1 MANTSNMS
9 SEAKARITMGLPPST
24 SRRYSGAVT
33 ENDIQEFLA
42 ETRAMVS
49 KRMSADEVEDF
60 MYDFEKRTR
69 AENPI
74 KQPKKRAKRGRKKLP
89 TKPKIDL
96 GDSVVVVDKNEN
108 VSTVVPAEAK
118 PQGNVPVEAKTQE
131 RQGDRQSF
139 KGMAKAGALSLGSS
153 VFNKMFPT
161 LGKGLDIL
169 KSRLEKQEK
178 NTANNN
184 TANKSY
190 SRQVERS
197 SVFLNT
203 MSENLNKTN
212 DILQQILVVV
222 NRNATNN
229 QTPAADGG
237 MGGFPNIDL
246 PDGNRGRSEPRKA
259 QTVPNTQSG
268 AKPRMTAGRA
278 GVIGAIGAGAAGLGA
293 WALGA
298 FGGRGENG
306 AQPAPAAEN
315 TENETEEQI
324 YNRLLQEQPENFRN
338 DVDVQNDARAE
349 ARLRARAGQQTPQ
362 KAPAAVS
369 QQPPVPQSPPAPAPG
384 TTHDIMSG
392 APIGAPAAPAAT
404 RAQTPT
410 PAATVNPA
418 EAARAREEALNA
430 TAQRYQASV
439 EEKASVERE
448 RAALEERYG
457 QTDTEITVRPEPG
470 SNLRFRYQAAAYS
483 DPEAQRQHLELLRR
497 ESQAEI
503 QRKASFR
510 SAARNVASTRTV
522 GLRGEDAD
530 VTPQMIQA
538 LTTRYGYTSE
548 QLQRY
553 GGGPTQ
559 ENFVTVGGIYYANT
573 IRRLFDDELKKDLER
588 RAAAAQQP
596 AAQNKDASDGSGG
609 DAIPAQ
615 SAAVTPTQNSTPA
628 TAQSAATRVA
638 APGTE
643 YDIITGM
650 PIGAPALSPV
660 QQTRPSTTTVR
671 ANRQG
676 NFTFRGTS
684 IPFSAQNGVYTIGP
698 HEVNEATFNE
708 FLRLKDTTPLHM
720 AGDFD
725 GLRKRDVDTAKFLDE
740 VMSGRRAVQ
749 SEQQPAPAATQ
760 QQIPEGATP
769 VRSNDR
775 VIGYM
780 PAGGGPTVTFTDAD
794 KQTLEGARTQF
805 TESRSSAST
814 PTVTSGRT
822 FDQGLGLAP
831 TSERPAATPAAT
843 SAATPRAGSYI
854 HTEAEINQLKSIVS
868 RALGPNKREHVDEV
882 VEQLLTL
889 PFPFFRGRPLPRSNF
904 GIESIV
910 RDYINSRPELRD
922 PAMGQAIQRLDAGG
936 REAYRMVEEQQQ
948 SAPAAVPAVTPNATP
963 VATPSPSATTEQSS
977 NELTDQQKQFV
988 DYFLRSNDLQDN
1000 EEARSIAEYIV
1011 KRRNMP
1017 GSLPNIASR
1026 ELRILVLNELRR
1038 RADRMGGM
1046 LINNKLVLPGRPLT
1060 AAQMSSIERAG
1071 VQHYPQYVIDQYN
1084 RQKSGNATP
1093 EPASETSTD
1102 GAAIAQSSINEAAPN
1117 TQPSPDPA
1125 SRPGIR
1131 IGREIGESS
1140 RVSAPPPTATTPA
1153 ASDAERLVRAFVN
1166 RERQP
1171 DRYEEVIA
1179 HLRQL
1184 PNGIPNNI
1192 AILESRIRD
1201 YLKAN
1206 PGTRQSI
1213 PVEPDDTRNAE
1224 DLTGN
1229 FANINRST
1237 AVAQNQPQVANETE
1251 EQIYNRLLQ
1260 EQPENFRNN
1269 IDVQNDARAEAI
1281 LTARAG
1287 QTQQTATPEASGT
1300 VNPMTDPSGFN
1311 ARILNVRAQEILFK
1325 ADKFEYSEGFQ
1336 LAAGSPTPTPG
1347 PTPGPAAGGEGPS
1360 SAGGSTPVPTPA
1372 AAGGSTPSAAAA
1384 SAAGAPGVTQIG
1396 SANITGLDF
1405 AAGVDQRIKP
1415 GIADK
1420 TKEIQSAFGK
1430 KLTVTSGFRDPARN
1444 SRVGGAGGS
1453 KHLTGDAVDVQFPG
1467 NQQETIDFIKVASEK
1482 GAGGIGVYRPGF
1494 LHIDTGAKRVWGPD
1508 YKATSI
1514 PDWAKPALD
1523 EHMGKPAS
1531 QSAGGGAAA
1540 GGGETASPMPGGQ
1553 QQAAAAGAA
1562 TPEPSAPS
1570 SGAAMSSAS
1579 VADETAS
1586 RPSAGPTP
1594 PPPDATAPIT
1604 AAPQSPSL
1612 PGIDPNNPGS
1622 VEPADAAIRYSRLF
1636 NIAA

>member
-9 SEAKARITMGLPPST
+9 SEAKARMAMGLPPST
-24 SRRYSGAVT
+24 SRRYSGAAT
-33 ENDIQEFLA
+33 EKDIQEFLA

-89 TKPKIDL
+89 IKPKIDL

-153 VFNKMFPT
+153 AFNKMFPT

-178 NTANNN
+178 NTADNN

-212 DILQQILVVV
+212 DILQQILIVV
-222 NRNATNN
+222 NKNAANN
-229 QTPAADGG
+229 QASSANGG

-246 PDGNRGRSEPRKA
+246 PDGNRGRSQPRKA

-268 AKPRMTAGRA
+268 AKPRITGGKIA
-278 GVIGAIGAGAAGLGA
+278 AIGAGAAAVGA
-293 WALGA
+293 AGYMA
-298 FGGRGENG
+298 YNAITGGNRNSDQPTNT
-306 AQPAPAAEN
+306 QPA
-315 TENETEEQI
+315 
-324 YNRLLQEQPENFRN
+324 
-338 DVDVQNDARAE
+338 
-349 ARLRARAGQQTPQ
+349 
-362 KAPAAVS
+362 APT
-369 QQPPVPQSPPAPAPG
+369 PQSPPAAAPG
-384 TTHDIMSG
+384 TTHDIITG
-392 APIGAPAAPAAT
+392 APIGAPAAE
-404 RAQTPT
+404 RVQTPS

-439 EEKASVERE
+439 EEKASVQRE

-457 QTDTEITVRPEPG
+457 QTDTERTVRPEPG
-470 SNLRFRYQAAAYS
+470 SNVRFSPYKVAAYS

-497 ESQAEI
+497 ESQAGI
-503 QRKASFR
+503 QRNASFR
-510 SAARNVASTRTV
+510 SAARNVANTTTR
-522 GLRGEDAD
+522 GLVSEDAD
-530 VTPQMIQA
+530 VTPEMIQA
-538 LTTRYGYTSE
+538 LTTRYGYTPE

-553 GGGPTQ
+553 GGGATQ
-559 ENFVTVGGIYYANT
+559 ENFVRVGGIFYSNA

-596 AAQNKDASDGSGG
+596 ATQNKDASDSSVG
-609 DAIPAQ
+609 DATPVQ
-615 SAAVTPTQNSTPA
+615 SAAVTPTQNVTPA
-628 TAQSAATRVA
+628 PA

-643 YDIITGM
+643 YDITTGM
-650 PIGAPALSPV
+650 PIGAPAATPV
-660 QQTRPSTTTVR
+660 QTPTPTAST
-671 ANRQG
+671 
-676 NFTFRGTS
+676 
-684 IPFSAQNGVYTIGP
+684 
-698 HEVNEATFNE
+698 
-708 FLRLKDTTPLHM
+708 
-720 AGDFD
+720 
-725 GLRKRDVDTAKFLDE
+725 
-740 VMSGRRAVQ
+740 
-749 SEQQPAPAATQ
+749 PAATQ

-769 VRSNDR
+769 VRSNGR
-775 VIGYM
+775 VVGYM
-780 PAGGGPTVTFTDAD
+780 PEGGGPTVTFTDAD
-794 KQTLEGARTQF
+794 KQTLEGARTQL
-805 TESRSSAST
+805 TESRSS
-814 PTVTSGRT
+814 V
-822 FDQGLGLAP
+822 
-831 TSERPAATPAAT
+831 PAAQPQQAQ
-843 SAATPRAGSYI
+843 RV
-854 HTEAEINQLKSIVS
+854 TEARTTENVNIQTFREKDPEGFQEFTDFVRNRQREIVREEIQKLPSNIDPVS
-868 RALGPNKREHVDEV
+868 ASMYR
-882 VEQLLTL
+882 T
-889 PFPFFRGRPLPRSNF
+889 S
-904 GIESIV
+904 IES
-910 RDYINSRPELRD
+910 
-922 PAMGQAIQRLDAGG
+922 Q
-936 REAYRMVEEQQQ
+936 
-948 SAPAAVPAVTPNATP
+948 
-963 VATPSPSATTEQSS
+963 
-977 NELTDQQKQFV
+977 
-988 DYFLRSNDLQDN
+988 
-1000 EEARSIAEYIV
+1000 ARSIAQQE
-1011 KRRNMP
+1011 
-1017 GSLPNIASR
+1017 A
-1026 ELRILVLNELRR
+1026 
-1038 RADRMGGM
+1038 
-1046 LINNKLVLPGRPLT
+1046 
-1060 AAQMSSIERAG
+1060 IERFKDRLDAAG
-1071 VQHYPQYVIDQYN
+1071 ARTSQTSVN
-1084 RQKSGNATP
+1084 GTP
-1093 EPASETSTD
+1093 VARPA
-1102 GAAIAQSSINEAAPN
+1102 AA
-1117 TQPSPDPA
+1117 
-1125 SRPGIR
+1125 
-1131 IGREIGESS
+1131 
-1140 RVSAPPPTATTPA
+1140 ATTPA
-1153 ASDAERLVRAFVN
+1153 
-1166 RERQP
+1166 P
-1171 DRYEEVIA
+1171 
-1179 HLRQL
+1179 
-1184 PNGIPNNI
+1184 
-1192 AILESRIRD
+1192 
-1201 YLKAN
+1201 
-1206 PGTRQSI
+1206 
-1213 PVEPDDTRNAE
+1213 
-1224 DLTGN
+1224 
-1229 FANINRST
+1229 
-1237 AVAQNQPQVANETE
+1237 VANETE
-1251 EQIYNRLLQ
+1251 DQIYNRLLQ

-1269 IDVQNDARAEAI
+1269 IDVQNDARAEAR

-1287 QTQQTATPEASGT
+1287 QTQQTATPEASGSI
-1300 VNPMTDPSGFN
+1300 NPMTDPSGFN

-1347 PTPGPAAGGEGPS
+1347 PAAGGEGPS
-1360 SAGGSTPVPTPA
+1360 SAGGSTPASA
-1372 AAGGSTPSAAAA
+1372 AAGGSTSGAA
-1384 SAAGAPGVTQIG
+1384 SVAPAAGAPGVTQIG

-1430 KLTVTSGFRDPARN
+1430 KLMVTSGFRDPARN

-1467 NQQETIDFIKVASEK
+1467 NQQETIDLIKVASEK

-1553 QQAAAAGAA
+1553 QQAAGAPAA

-1594 PPPDATAPIT
+1594 PPPDTTAPIT
-1604 AAPQSPSL
+1604 AAPQGPSL

>member
-1 MANTSNMS
+1 
-9 SEAKARITMGLPPST
+9 
-24 SRRYSGAVT
+24 
-33 ENDIQEFLA
+33 
-42 ETRAMVS
+42 
-49 KRMSADEVEDF
+49 
-60 MYDFEKRTR
+60 
-69 AENPI
+69 
-74 KQPKKRAKRGRKKLP
+74 
-89 TKPKIDL
+89 
-96 GDSVVVVDKNEN
+96 
-108 VSTVVPAEAK
+108 
-118 PQGNVPVEAKTQE
+118 
-131 RQGDRQSF
+131 
-139 KGMAKAGALSLGSS
+139 
-153 VFNKMFPT
+153 
-161 LGKGLDIL
+161 
-169 KSRLEKQEK
+169 
-178 NTANNN
+178 
-184 TANKSY
+184 
-190 SRQVERS
+190 
-197 SVFLNT
+197 
-203 MSENLNKTN
+203 
-212 DILQQILVVV
+212 
-222 NRNATNN
+222 
-229 QTPAADGG
+229 
-237 MGGFPNIDL
+237 
-246 PDGNRGRSEPRKA
+246 
-259 QTVPNTQSG
+259 
-268 AKPRMTAGRA
+268 MTAGRA

-369 QQPPVPQSPPAPAPG
+369 QQATPQSPPAAAPG
-384 TTHDIMSG
+384 TTHDIITG

-510 SAARNVASTRTV
+510 SAARNVASTRTDD
-522 GLRGEDAD
+522 GLLSEDAD

-596 AAQNKDASDGSGG
+596 TAQNKDASDSSGG
-609 DAIPAQ
+609 DASSVQ

-628 TAQSAATRVA
+628 ATPVATPAA

-643 YDIITGM
+643 YDIMTGM
-650 PIGAPALSPV
+650 PIGAPAATRV
-660 QQTRPSTTTVR
+660 QTPTPS
-671 ANRQG
+671 A
-676 NFTFRGTS
+676 
-684 IPFSAQNGVYTIGP
+684 
-698 HEVNEATFNE
+698 AT
-708 FLRLKDTTPLHM
+708 
-720 AGDFD
+720 
-725 GLRKRDVDTAKFLDE
+725 
-740 VMSGRRAVQ
+740 
-749 SEQQPAPAATQ
+749 PAATQ

-769 VRSNDR
+769 IRSNGR
-775 VIGYM
+775 VVGYM

-794 KQTLEGARTQF
+794 RNTLEGARTQL
-805 TESRSSAST
+805 TGSGSSAT
-814 PTVTSGRT
+814 A
-822 FDQGLGLAP
+822 AP
-831 TSERPAATPAAT
+831 PAATP
-843 SAATPRAGSYI
+843 
-854 HTEAEINQLKSIVS
+854 V
-868 RALGPNKREHVDEV
+868 
-882 VEQLLTL
+882 
-889 PFPFFRGRPLPRSNF
+889 
-904 GIESIV
+904 
-910 RDYINSRPELRD
+910 
-922 PAMGQAIQRLDAGG
+922 
-936 REAYRMVEEQQQ
+936 
-948 SAPAAVPAVTPNATP
+948 VTPNATP

-988 DYFLRSNDLQDN
+988 DYFLRYNELQDN

-1026 ELRILVLNELRR
+1026 DLRILVFNELRR

-1046 LINNKLVLPGRPLT
+1046 LIDNKLVLPGRPLT

-1093 EPASETSTD
+1093 EPASETSTAATQQQIPE
-1102 GAAIAQSSINEAAPN
+1102 GATPVRSNDRVVGYMPEGGGPTVTFTGADRQTLEGARTQLTGSGSSAPTPTVTSGRTFDQRLGLAPISERPATTDATRSQPTTELSERQKQFIEQFLRSRQKQNDNEARSIVENIVQQRNMPGNSPSIDFDRLNLLFNGEQLRRASLEQGTFIENRLPIAPVTPVTSTN
-1117 TQPSPDPA
+1117 TTTVSTQPSG
-1125 SRPGIR
+1125 SIR
-1131 IGREIGESS
+1131 MGREIGESS
-1140 RVSAPPPTATTPA
+1140 RVAAPPPTATTPA
-1153 ASDAERLVRAFVN
+1153 
-1166 RERQP
+1166 P
-1171 DRYEEVIA
+1171 
-1179 HLRQL
+1179 
-1184 PNGIPNNI
+1184 
-1192 AILESRIRD
+1192 
-1201 YLKAN
+1201 
-1206 PGTRQSI
+1206 
-1213 PVEPDDTRNAE
+1213 
-1224 DLTGN
+1224 
-1229 FANINRST
+1229 
-1237 AVAQNQPQVANETE
+1237 VANETE
-1251 EQIYNRLLQ
+1251 DQIYNRLLQ
-1260 EQPENFRNN
+1260 EQPENFRNDV
-1269 IDVQNDARAEAI
+1269 DVQNDARAEAR
-1281 LTARAG
+1281 LLARAG

-1336 LAAGSPTPTPG
+1336 LATGSPTPTPG
-1347 PTPGPAAGGEGPS
+1347 PTPGPAAGGEGAS
-1360 SAGGSTPVPTPA
+1360 SVGGSTPGPAPA
-1372 AAGGSTPSAAAA
+1372 AAGGSTSGATSAAP
-1384 SAAGAPGVTQIG
+1384 AAGTPGVTQTG
-1396 SANITGLDF
+1396 AANITGLDF

-1540 GGGETASPMPGGQ
+1540 GGGETASPMPAGQ
-1553 QQAAAAGAA
+1553 QQAASAGAASPSAPAA

-1594 PPPDATAPIT
+1594 PPPDSTAPIT
-1604 AAPQSPSL
+1604 AAPQGPSL

>member
-9 SEAKARITMGLPPST
+9 SETARRKAMGLSSST
-24 SRRYSGAVT
+24 SRRENGKVT

-49 KRMSADEVEDF
+49 KRMSAVEVEDF

-74 KQPKKRAKRGRKKLP
+74 KQPQKRAKRGRKKLP
-89 TKPKIDL
+89 IKPKIDL

-108 VSTVVPAEAK
+108 VSTVVPPEAK

-139 KGMAKAGALSLGSS
+139 KGIAKAGALSLGSS
-153 VFNKMFPT
+153 AFNKMFPT
-161 LGKGLDIL
+161 LGKGLDVL

-178 NTANNN
+178 TTADNNV
-184 TANKSY
+184 ANKSY

-203 MSENLNKTN
+203 ISENLNKTN

-222 NRNATNN
+222 NKNTANN
-229 QTPAADGG
+229 QASSANGG

-246 PDGNRGRSEPRKA
+246 PDGNRGRSQPRRA

-268 AKPRMTAGRA
+268 AKPRMSLGRA
-278 GVIGAIGAGAAGLGA
+278 GMFGGIAAGVAGLGA

-298 FGGRGENG
+298 FGGRGESDTQPEPPQ
-306 AQPAPAAEN
+306 AAETVPQPAPQVKVTPPTPPAS
-315 TENETEEQI
+315 
-324 YNRLLQEQPENFRN
+324 QP
-338 DVDVQNDARAE
+338 
-349 ARLRARAGQQTPQ
+349 
-362 KAPAAVS
+362 
-369 QQPPVPQSPPAPAPG
+369 PPAPAPG
-384 TTHDIMSG
+384 TTHDIMTG

-404 RAQTPT
+404 RAQTPS

-457 QTDTEITVRPEPG
+457 QTDTERTVRPEPG
-470 SNLRFRYQAAAYS
+470 SNVRFSPYKQAAYS

-503 QRKASFR
+503 QRNASFR
-510 SAARNVASTRTV
+510 SAARNVASTRTG
-522 GLRGEDAD
+522 GLLGEDAD

-559 ENFVTVGGIYYANT
+559 ENFVRVGGIYYAGT

-596 AAQNKDASDGSGG
+596 ATQNKEAGDGSGGGEETGGSGG
-609 DAIPAQ
+609 DATPVQ
-615 SAAVTPTQNSTPA
+615 TAAVTPTQNVT
-628 TAQSAATRVA
+628 
-638 APGTE
+638 
-643 YDIITGM
+643 
-650 PIGAPALSPV
+650 
-660 QQTRPSTTTVR
+660 
-671 ANRQG
+671 
-676 NFTFRGTS
+676 
-684 IPFSAQNGVYTIGP
+684 
-698 HEVNEATFNE
+698 
-708 FLRLKDTTPLHM
+708 
-720 AGDFD
+720 
-725 GLRKRDVDTAKFLDE
+725 
-740 VMSGRRAVQ
+740 
-749 SEQQPAPAATQ
+749 PAPAAT
-760 QQIPEGATP
+760 P
-769 VRSNDR
+769 V
-775 VIGYM
+775 
-780 PAGGGPTVTFTDAD
+780 
-794 KQTLEGARTQF
+794 
-805 TESRSSAST
+805 
-814 PTVTSGRT
+814 
-822 FDQGLGLAP
+822 
-831 TSERPAATPAAT
+831 
-843 SAATPRAGSYI
+843 
-854 HTEAEINQLKSIVS
+854 
-868 RALGPNKREHVDEV
+868 
-882 VEQLLTL
+882 
-889 PFPFFRGRPLPRSNF
+889 
-904 GIESIV
+904 
-910 RDYINSRPELRD
+910 
-922 PAMGQAIQRLDAGG
+922 
-936 REAYRMVEEQQQ
+936 
-948 SAPAAVPAVTPNATP
+948 VTPNATP

-988 DYFLRSNDLQDN
+988 DYFLRYNELQDN

-1026 ELRILVLNELRR
+1026 DLRSLVFNELRR

-1046 LINNKLVLPGRPLT
+1046 LIDNKLVLPGRPLT

-1093 EPASETSTD
+1093 ELASETSTAATQQQIPE
-1102 GAAIAQSSINEAAPN
+1102 GATPVRSNDRVVGYMPEGGGPTVTFTDADRQTLEGARTQLTGSGSSATAAQPQQAQRVTEARTSENVNIQTFREKDPEGFQEFTDFVRN
-1117 TQPSPDPA
+1117 RQREIVREEIQKLPSNIDPA
-1125 SRPGIR
+1125 SASMYRTSI
-1131 IGREIGESS
+1131 ESQARS
-1140 RVSAPPPTATTPA
+1140 IAQQEAIERFKDRLDAAGARTSQTSINGTPVARPA
-1153 ASDAERLVRAFVN
+1153 AAATAPAPSTSNVLT
-1166 RERQP
+1166 P
-1171 DRYEEVIA
+1171 
-1179 HLRQL
+1179 
-1184 PNGIPNNI
+1184 P
-1192 AILESRIRD
+1192 S
-1201 YLKAN
+1201 
-1206 PGTRQSI
+1206 
-1213 PVEPDDTRNAE
+1213 PV
-1224 DLTGN
+1224 
-1229 FANINRST
+1229 
-1237 AVAQNQPQVANETE
+1237 TE
-1251 EQIYNRLLQ
+1251 
-1260 EQPENFRNN
+1260 
-1269 IDVQNDARAEAI
+1269 
-1281 LTARAG
+1281 
-1287 QTQQTATPEASGT
+1287 QTATPESSGA

-1336 LAAGSPTPTPG
+1336 LATGSPTPTPG
-1347 PTPGPAAGGEGPS
+1347 PTPGPAAGGEGAS
-1360 SAGGSTPVPTPA
+1360 SVGGSTPGPAPA
-1372 AAGGSTPSAAAA
+1372 AAGGSTSGATSAAP
-1384 SAAGAPGVTQIG
+1384 AAGAPGVTQIG

-1405 AAGVDQRIKP
+1405 AAGVDQRINP

-1430 KLTVTSGFRDPARN
+1430 KLMVTSGFRDPARN
-1444 SRVGGAGGS
+1444 ARVGGAGGS
-1453 KHLTGDAVDVQFPG
+1453 KHLTADAVDVQFPG
-1467 NQQETIDFIKVASEK
+1467 NQQETIDLIKVASEK

-1523 EHMGKPAS
+1523 EHMGRPAS
-1531 QSAGGGAAA
+1531 QAAGGGAAA

-1553 QQAAAAGAA
+1553 QQAAAAGAASPSAPAA

-1604 AAPQSPSL
+1604 AAPQGPSL
-1612 PGIDPNNPGS
+1612 PGIDPNNPGP